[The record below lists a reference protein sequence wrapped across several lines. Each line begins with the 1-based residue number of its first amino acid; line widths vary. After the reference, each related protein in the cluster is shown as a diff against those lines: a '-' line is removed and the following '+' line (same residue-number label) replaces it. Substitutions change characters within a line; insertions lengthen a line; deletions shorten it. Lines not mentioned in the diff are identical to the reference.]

1 MQKQYVI
8 GIDQS
13 TQGSKALLF
22 DKEGNLILRCDLPH
36 KQIVNEKGWVSHD
49 GEEIYQNI
57 IRLIPT
63 LIEKGGIQKEEIACV
78 GISNQRETTIAYGL
92 DGAPLAPAIVW
103 QCFRA
108 ESVIK
113 EIKKEK
119 ASIAKDLSE
128 FVRVRTGI
136 PMSPYFPAAK
146 IAWLMKNVPKVQE
159 AAEKNE
165 LHVGTIDSYLLYRL
179 TKGKEFKTD
188 YSNASRTQLLN
199 LNTLEWDE
207 EVCKLY
213 DIPVSILPKICYS
226 DSEFGETDFEG
237 YFETPIPILSMMGDS
252 HGALFGQGCHEKGL
266 VKCTYGTGS
275 SIMMNIG
282 EKPILSKNGL
292 VTSLAFGI
300 NGKVSYCL
308 EGNLNYTGA
317 VITWLKDDVQLIENS
332 LETAELAAKAN
343 PADTTYLVPAFSGLG
358 APYWKSEAK
367 AVLYGMSRTTGKCEI
382 VKAALDCIA
391 YQIADIVFAM
401 QEDAGIA
408 IESLRVDGGPT
419 RNSYLMQFQS
429 DMIKGEVRVSDTEE
443 LSGLGAAYLAGCK
456 YGLYKA
462 EDMLTNRKTI
472 SYQPSMQEVL
482 RKEKYDGWLE
492 TIGKV

>member
-1 MQKQYVI
+1 MYAIRSYYV
-8 GIDQS
+8 
-13 TQGSKALLF
+13 
-22 DKEGNLILRCDLPH
+22 
-36 KQIVNEKGWVSHD
+36 
-49 GEEIYQNI
+49 
-57 IRLIPT
+57 
-63 LIEKGGIQKEEIACV
+63 
-78 GISNQRETTIAYGL
+78 
-92 DGAPLAPAIVW
+92 
-103 QCFRA
+103 
-108 ESVIK
+108 
-113 EIKKEK
+113 
-119 ASIAKDLSE
+119 
-128 FVRVRTGI
+128 
-136 PMSPYFPAAK
+136 
-146 IAWLMKNVPKVQE
+146 
-159 AAEKNE
+159 
-165 LHVGTIDSYLLYRL
+165 
-179 TKGKEFKTD
+179 
-188 YSNASRTQLLN
+188 
-199 LNTLEWDE
+199 
-207 EVCKLY
+207 
-213 DIPVSILPKICYS
+213 
-226 DSEFGETDFEG
+226 
-237 YFETPIPILSMMGDS
+237 
-252 HGALFGQGCHEKGL
+252 
-266 VKCTYGTGS
+266 
-275 SIMMNIG
+275 NIG

-443 LSGLGAAYLAGCK
+443 LSRITSYNVCYTKLLRNCI
-456 YGLYKA
+456 
-462 EDMLTNRKTI
+462 NRQKNTKI
-472 SYQPSMQEVL
+472 LLESILSFLKNVRSSSL
-482 RKEKYDGWLE
+482 RQRQDRCFCIRM
-492 TIGKV
+492 TA